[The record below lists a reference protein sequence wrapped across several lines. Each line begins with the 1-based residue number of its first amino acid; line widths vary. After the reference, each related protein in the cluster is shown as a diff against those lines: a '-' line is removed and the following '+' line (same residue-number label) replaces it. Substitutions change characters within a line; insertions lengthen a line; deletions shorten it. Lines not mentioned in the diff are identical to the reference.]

1 MKLTHGLA
9 ALSLL
14 ALGAAAHADVTG
26 TVTVVSDYDFR
37 GITQTAQDPALQGS
51 IDWTSDSGIYLGA
64 WGSNVDF
71 GDDVDVDVEIDLY
84 GGIRGGEDITWDLGF
99 IWYTYMDGSEFN
111 YPEIYGSVGWKWLSG
126 KLWYS
131 DEFGGVDDNGEA
143 YYIEANASFPVAET
157 GLGLTGHV
165 GMSDGDY
172 WDSVDGYFDWSVG
185 VTYALGHFNLGL
197 RYIDGSDL
205 EETDGTPDDVF
216 SSEARAVFS
225 VSTTFPWGE

>member
-1 MKLTHGLA
+1 MKLTHCLA

-51 IDWTSDSGIYLGA
+51 IDWTGESGFYLGA

-71 GDDVDVDVEIDLY
+71 GDDVDVDVEVDLY
-84 GGIRGGEDITWDLGF
+84 GGFRGGEDITWDVG
-99 IWYTYMDGSEFN
+99 IVYYTYMDGSEFN
-111 YPEIYGSVGWKWLSG
+111 YPEIYASVGYKWFSG

-131 DEFGGVDDNGEA
+131 DEFGGVDDDGSA
-143 YYIEANASFPVAET
+143 YYIEANANVPIAET
-157 GLGLTGHV
+157 GLGATAHI

-172 WDSVDGYFDWSVG
+172 WDSVDGYMDWSVG
-185 VTYALGHFNLGL
+185 LTYTLGHFNLGL
-197 RYIDGSDL
+197 KYIDGSDL
-205 EETDGTPDDVF
+205 EEADGTPDDVF